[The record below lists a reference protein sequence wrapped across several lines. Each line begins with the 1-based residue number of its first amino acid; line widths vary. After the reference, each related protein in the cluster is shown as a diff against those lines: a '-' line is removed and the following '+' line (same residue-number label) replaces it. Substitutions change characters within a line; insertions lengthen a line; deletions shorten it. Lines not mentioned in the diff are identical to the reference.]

1 MKTCE
6 FLPVYVTMGLV
17 LFGTLSAACPAS
29 ERTPASA
36 PPNVILVM
44 ADDLG
49 WGNVAYNRNEVVQTP
64 HLDALAREGIRF
76 DRFHAAGPVCTPTQ
90 ASCLTGRHAARMNMA

>member
-49 WGNVAYNRNEVVQTP
+49 WGDVAYNRNEVVQTP

-76 DRFHAAGPVCTPTQ
+76 DRFYGRVRYVHRPRPVALPV
-90 ASCLTGRHAARMNMA
+90 AMRHA